1 MKEQLVLDRRV
12 IDEVSPADVIHRS
25 GGAEQYFHW
34 GSEALKTIER
44 FLAFAG
50 ATEPRKILDLPSG
63 YGRILRY
70 LESRYPDAE
79 IQACDIDSAAVDFCA
94 RVFGATPVYSTP
106 DLGAI
111 PLDQSYDLIWCG
123 SLLTHVHADQ
133 WRGLLRLF
141 ADHLGDHGVVIFTTH
156 GRPNVDRLRIK
167 RNELGLSDWSVTAIL
182 SDYEHLGFGY
192 QNFPNRDGYGISLSS
207 AAWVCE
213 QIQRTDGLRLA
224 GYQEGGWG
232 GMQDAVACVST
243 RQPLR

>member
-1 MKEQLVLDRRV
+1 M
-12 IDEVSPADVIHRS
+12 
-25 GGAEQYFHW
+25 
-34 GSEALKTIER
+34 
-44 FLAFAG
+44 
-50 ATEPRKILDLPSG
+50 
-63 YGRILRY
+63 
-70 LESRYPDAE
+70 
-79 IQACDIDSAAVDFCA
+79 
-94 RVFGATPVYSTP
+94 
-106 DLGAI
+106 
-111 PLDQSYDLIWCG
+111 
-123 SLLTHVHADQ
+123 
-133 WRGLLRLF
+133 
-141 ADHLGDHGVVIFTTH
+141 
-156 GRPNVDRLRIK
+156 DRLRIK